1 MDPIVTSQSNVPSQL
16 VQPEISEAE
25 LNSEVE
31 LVKSP
36 DLLEKVVI
44 ANNLQSTESS
54 WRAFLFGQST
64 PETQT
69 AKGVRNLAQR
79 LKVEPLTKSNLI
91 SVSFASSDPQL
102 AAHVLKSLASLYL
115 EKHFQVH
122 RPSGE
127 FGFFD
132 RQTERLRQDL
142 SSAEN
147 RLTDF
152 TREQGV
158 VSAQL
163 ERDLTLQKAS
173 ELEAS
178 LTQTQAAIAETEQR
192 IHTLQQQA
200 ASIPPRLTTQLRTSD
215 NPALLEQMKSSLLQ
229 LELQKTEMLSKFEP
243 TYRPVVELEK
253 KISETRAAIAG
264 EKSSPILDETTDQNQ
279 VYEWVKSELTK
290 AQTDLSGLEARAVAT
305 QAALVRYRGGARALQ
320 QASIVQQDLQRTART
335 EEENY
340 LLYQRKEEEARI
352 NDALD
357 RGGILN
363 VTIAEPPSV
372 PALPARSF
380 LYYGLLGMFL
390 ATTGSTGLAFA
401 SDFLDP
407 SFRTPDEVSS
417 FLDSPVFASI
427 PKNGRSCNVA

>member
-1 MDPIVTSQSNVPSQL
+1 MRDIIAVPFRQKRLLLISFAVLFVLVILWGAMRSGYKAEMKILVRRERMDPVVTSQSNVPTQV

-54 WRAFLFGQST
+54 LRAFLFGQLT

-69 AKGVRNLAQR
+69 AKGVRNLSQR
-79 LKVEPLTKSNLI
+79 LKVEPLTKSDLI
-91 SVSFASSDPQL
+91 SVSFESSDPQL
-102 AAHVLKSLASLYL
+102 AAHVLRSLASLYL

-132 RQTERLRQDL
+132 RETERLRQDL

-163 ERDLTLQKAS
+163 ERDLTLQKTS
-173 ELEAS
+173 DLEAS

-192 IHTLQQQA
+192 IHALQGGKVRVEA
-200 ASIPPRLTTQLRTSD
+200 KIVEGFPRLAVCDTGRGVPSEERKRIFRRFYRGEGAESVSGHGLG
-215 NPALLEQMKSSLLQ
+215 
-229 LELQKTEMLSKFEP
+229 LS
-243 TYRPVVELEK
+243 
-253 KISETRAAIAG
+253 IAQAIANLHG
-264 EKSSPILDETTDQNQ
+264 FQLDVEDNRPGARFIMRAN
-279 VYEWVKSELTK
+279 VKSPL
-290 AQTDLSGLEARAVAT
+290 GLARA
-305 QAALVRYRGGARALQ
+305 
-320 QASIVQQDLQRTART
+320 
-335 EEENY
+335 
-340 LLYQRKEEEARI
+340 KE
-352 NDALD
+352 
-357 RGGILN
+357 
-363 VTIAEPPSV
+363 
-372 PALPARSF
+372 
-380 LYYGLLGMFL
+380 
-390 ATTGSTGLAFA
+390 
-401 SDFLDP
+401 
-407 SFRTPDEVSS
+407 
-417 FLDSPVFASI
+417 
-427 PKNGRSCNVA
+427 